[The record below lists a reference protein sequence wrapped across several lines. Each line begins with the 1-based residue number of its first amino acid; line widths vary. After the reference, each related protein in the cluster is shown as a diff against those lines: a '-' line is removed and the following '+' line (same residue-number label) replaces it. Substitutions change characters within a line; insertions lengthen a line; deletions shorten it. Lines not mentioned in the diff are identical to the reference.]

1 MFPVKSVDNARRSA
15 SPPIGPSSACGAY
28 EYGVT
33 AEADGAAGAGTEPE
47 ADTDTDIDTDRE
59 ETEAPL
65 SLPVLSGL
73 VTFADPVIVV
83 DEGELPLQLPSL
95 SPCALFLYLE
105 PEAGAYG

>member
-1 MFPVKSVDNARRSA
+1 MYPVKSVDNTRRSA

-28 EYGVT
+28 EYGAT
-33 AEADGAAGAGTEPE
+33 GAGAGADTEPE

-59 ETEAPL
+59 ETDAPL